1 LIKESATIIAATLMV
16 VAVIEIRMIK
26 VENDF
31 FLPVKSFLAMR
42 SERFNGYASLV
53 KIQINY

>member
-1 LIKESATIIAATLMV
+1 MNERETIIAATLMV

-31 FLPVKSFLAMR
+31 FLPLMSFLAMR
-42 SERFNGYASLV
+42 SERFNGYASPV

>member
-1 LIKESATIIAATLMV
+1 MAATLMV

-31 FLPVKSFLAMR
+31 FLPLKSFFAMR

>member
-1 LIKESATIIAATLMV
+1 MAATLMV

-31 FLPVKSFLAMR
+31 FLPLMSFLAMR
-42 SERFNGYASLV
+42 SERFNGYASPV

>member
-1 LIKESATIIAATLMV
+1 MNERDTIIAATLMV
-16 VAVIEIRMIK
+16 VAVIEIRKIK

-42 SERFNGYASLV
+42 SERFKGYASLV

>member
-1 LIKESATIIAATLMV
+1 MAATLMV
-16 VAVIEIRMIK
+16 VAVIEIRKIK

>member
-1 LIKESATIIAATLMV
+1 MNERETIIAATLMV

-31 FLPVKSFLAMR
+31 FLPLMSFFAMR
-42 SERFNGYASLV
+42 SERFNGYASPV